1 LPHEAA
7 TLAKQEFGMKTFF
20 STGSPMFSQT
30 APTDT
35 KMTSIGPTPG
45 DKIVSM
51 IRGHQDAGA

>member
-1 LPHEAA
+1 
-7 TLAKQEFGMKTFF
+7 MKTFF